1 MSAASKEDY
10 EEMLEEITQLMNH
23 DTLTDDQVLRLDML
37 VRSLEIAECDAAS
50 EVERAPSWQDRFR
63 PEKHASADI
72 QYEALREFLSM
83 IRHWGAQP
91 RESLLAILRAHGL
104 TTHLPHVANHILAQ
118 GRSLGLLTFIRTAGW
133 TLSAL
138 PRSDIWSRDPASQ

>member
-1 MSAASKEDY
+1 MSSANEKDY
-10 EEMLEEITQLMNH
+10 EEMLDEIARLMEH
-23 DTLTDDQVLRLDML
+23 ETLTDDEVLRLDML
-37 VRSLEIAECDAAS
+37 VSSLEISECAAAS
-50 EVERAPSWQDRFR
+50 EAETAPIWQHRFR
-63 PEKHASADI
+63 PQKHASADV

-104 TTHLPHVANHILAQ
+104 TTHLPHVADHILAQ

-138 PRSDIWSRDPASQ
+138 PRSDTWSPDPASQ